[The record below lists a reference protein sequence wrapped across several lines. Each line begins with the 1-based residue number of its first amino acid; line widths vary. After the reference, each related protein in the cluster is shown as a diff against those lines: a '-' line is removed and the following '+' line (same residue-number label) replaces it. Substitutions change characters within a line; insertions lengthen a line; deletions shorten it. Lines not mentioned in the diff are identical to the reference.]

1 VSQQTWD
8 SIVHHWPMTIFVPAV
23 LLVLATLAVIAR
35 MVDRD

>member
-1 VSQQTWD
+1 
-8 SIVHHWPMTIFVPAV
+8 MTIFVPAV